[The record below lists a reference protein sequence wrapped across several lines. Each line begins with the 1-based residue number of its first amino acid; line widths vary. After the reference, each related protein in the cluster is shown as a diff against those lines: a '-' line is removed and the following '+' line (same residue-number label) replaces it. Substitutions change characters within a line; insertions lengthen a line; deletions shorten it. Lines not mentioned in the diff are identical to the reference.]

1 MSGYARALEHRPARS
16 VMPIALVGGLTMAAI
31 AGLVT
36 ANQPVAAVAASA
48 LGFVGVA
55 MMIRP
60 NIATIA
66 VAGVLYTNAAAV
78 AVREHGLPFIMGAAF
93 PLLLLIPLAYLLVM
107 RRERLIAAPA
117 LPWILAFVF
126 ASTISTIV
134 SSEPDVAASQ
144 LETYYLEGVVLF
156 FLATNVM
163 RSSKIVRSVIWT
175 IVLAGA
181 LLALLSVYQQ
191 FTGDFGNQFGGFAQ
205 VSSTTEG
212 FTVEDEGLTASSQKR
227 LGGPFSGGGANR
239 YAQILLV
246 LVPLAV
252 FLVWTAQRLRARLL
266 AMVALLLLTF
276 GVVLTF
282 SRGAALAFAALVVLM
297 GALRFLRLRHLAL
310 LGAVVAIVLVS
321 VPSYW
326 IRVSSLVELPGVTS
340 TGSKADSSIQSRGT
354 ENLAAILI
362 FADHPAF
369 GVGPGLYPQYYEEY
383 QDRVGDYSN
392 VIDINQKYTTR
403 QAHNLYLGVLAE
415 TGIVGFTC
423 LMGAIG
429 ATLLGLW
436 RARRRCLGAARPDLA
451 LLPTAVGLAL
461 AAYLIT
467 AVFLH
472 LAYERYFF
480 LLLALGAA
488 AAAVTLRD
496 LATGQEESAASVPRS
511 APAGHTASG

>member
-1 MSGYARALEHRPARS
+1 
-16 VMPIALVGGLTMAAI
+16 
-31 AGLVT
+31 
-36 ANQPVAAVAASA
+36 
-48 LGFVGVA
+48 
-55 MMIRP
+55 
-60 NIATIA
+60 
-66 VAGVLYTNAAAV
+66 
-78 AVREHGLPFIMGAAF
+78 
-93 PLLLLIPLAYLLVM
+93 M

-117 LPWILAFVF
+117 LSWVLAFVL
-126 ASTISTIV
+126 ASTISTIA
-134 SSEPDVAASQ
+134 SSDPELAATQ

-181 LLALLSVYQQ
+181 LLASFSVYQQ

-212 FTVEDEGLTASSQKR
+212 FTVEEEGLTASSQKR

-252 FLVWTAQRLRARLL
+252 FLVWTAKHLRARLL
-266 AMVALLLLTF
+266 AAVSLLFLTF

-282 SRGAALAFAALVVLM
+282 SRGAAIAFAAVVVLM
-297 GALRFLRLRHLAL
+297 AALRFLRLRHLAMI
-310 LGAVVAIVLVS
+310 GVIVAIVLVS

-340 TGSKADSSIQSRGT
+340 TGSNADSSIQSRGT

-369 GVGPGLYPQYYEEY
+369 GVGPGMYPQYYEDY
-383 QDRVGDYSN
+383 QDRVGDYSD

-415 TGIVGFTC
+415 TGIIGFVC

-429 ATLLGLW
+429 VTLLELW
-436 RARRRCLGAARPDLA
+436 RARRRCLRDGRMDIA
-451 LLPTAVGLAL
+451 LLPTAVILAL

-467 AVFLH
+467 ALFLH

-496 LATGQEESAASVPRS
+496 LAESQEESPAAPRP
-511 APAGHTASG
+511 APAARAVGT